1 MEDEN
6 SGSVQTAPDPAIIVS
21 SKAVNLQMYQPRE
34 QFHSGHRFGIEFG
47 GAVLSFER
55 VVDILR
61 RQWPLIAGAAGLSL
75 MLVFIYL
82 AMAKPMYTAN
92 ARILMDTRQ
101 TQVLDKDSGSNS
113 ALIDTGYVDSQVE
126 VINSD
131 DLILSVVRRLRLTED
146 PEFNGSKQGLLGS
159 MIGKIMSL
167 FDSGEPPSRERI
179 EHNVVELVQKNLR
192 VERVLTTYV
201 LSLSYRAENPELSMK
216 VANAIADTY
225 IVGALEAKYQSTKRA
240 TEWLQQRSTELSQQA
255 SASDRAVQSF
265 KAEHNIVGTSR
276 GLMSEQQLSDL
287 NTQLVQARAATG
299 EAKARLD
306 RIDTISSDQDLA
318 QSTVTD
324 ALNNT
329 VITRLRAQY
338 LDLQSQYA
346 DWSRKYGK
354 THQATVNLSNKMDE
368 LRKAI
373 ADEVRR
379 ISDAYRS
386 DYEIAKSR
394 EASLERNVK
403 DLVAQAGHT
412 GQAEVQLRD
421 LESAA
426 DTYRNLYNNFLEKL
440 QSATQNQS
448 FPISEAR
455 LISTATKPTK
465 KSSPKTVLA
474 LAGGLVGG
482 LCLGFGAAFARELL
496 NDVLRTPGEVEEELG
511 VKCLGVLP
519 EIRPSRTAQTSPGA
533 MGPPVSRYVLDHPF
547 SRFAETLR
555 NIKVSVDVARLTRE
569 VKVIGIVSSLPKEG
583 KTTVAAN
590 FAHLIALTGHRTL
603 LIDGD
608 LHTRSLTRE
617 LAPNAKTGLVEALS
631 DPRSFEYQVQRS
643 KETGLDFLPSI
654 FASRMVNSADIVASK
669 AMADLL
675 AMMREHYEYII
686 IDLAPV
692 MPVADSKAVSFLIDA
707 MVYVIEWGKTTR
719 SALQES
725 LSGSEVL
732 QKKLL
737 GTVLN
742 RADPKML
749 KRIEAYKGKHHNSY
763 YVEPA

>member
-1 MEDEN
+1 M
-6 SGSVQTAPDPAIIVS
+6 
-21 SKAVNLQMYQPRE
+21 
-34 QFHSGHRFGIEFG
+34 
-47 GAVLSFER
+47 LSFER
-55 VVDILR
+55 VTDVLR
-61 RQWPLIAGAAGLSL
+61 RQWPLIATAVGGSLALVLVYL
-75 MLVFIYL
+75 ML
-82 AMAKPMYTAN
+82 AKPMYTAN
-92 ARILMDTRQ
+92 ARIMMDTRQ
-101 TQVLDKDSGSNS
+101 TQVLDKDSGANT
-113 ALIDTGYVDSQVE
+113 ALIDTGFVDSQVE

-131 DLILSVVRRLRLTED
+131 DLILSVVRRLHLTED
-146 PEFNGSKQGLLGS
+146 PEFNGSKPGLMAIVVGS
-159 MIGKIMSL
+159 IMSI
-167 FDSGEPPSRERI
+167 FDSGGPPSQERI
-179 EHNVVELVQKNLR
+179 EHAAVERVQKNLR

-201 LSLSYRAENPELSMK
+201 LSLSYRSESPDKAMK
-216 VANAIADTY
+216 IANAIADAY

-240 TEWLQQRSTELSQQA
+240 TEWLQQRSAELSEQA

-287 NTQLVQARAATG
+287 NTQLVQARTATA

-306 RIDTISSDQDLA
+306 RIEGFSDKDLA
-318 QSTVTD
+318 QPTVTD

-346 DWSRKYGK
+346 DWSRRYGK
-354 THQATVNLSNKMDE
+354 THQAVINIANKMDE
-368 LRKAI
+368 TRKAI
-373 ADEVRR
+373 ADEVHR
-379 ISDAYRS
+379 IADAYRS

-394 EASLERNVK
+394 ESALEKNVK

-412 GQAEVQLRD
+412 GQAEVKLRD

-448 FPISEAR
+448 FPLSEAR
-455 LISTATKPTK
+455 LISTATKPDR
-465 KSSPKTVLA
+465 KSSPRAVLA
-474 LAGGLVGG
+474 LIGGLAGG
-482 LCLGFGAAFARELL
+482 LCLGFGAAFAREFLS
-496 NDVLRTPGEVEEELG
+496 DVLRTPGEVEDELA

-519 EIRPSRTAQTSPGA
+519 DIRPALPVKKGRLSLAFGEERARNNSA
-533 MGPPVSRYVLDHPF
+533 MLARYVVDHPF

-555 NIKVSVDVARLTRE
+555 NIKVAIDVARLNRE

-590 FAHLIALTGHRTL
+590 FGHLTALTGHRTL

-631 DPRSFEYQVQRS
+631 DPSSFGYHIQHS

-654 FASRMVNSADIVASK
+654 VASRMVNSADVIASK
-669 AMADLL
+669 AMSDLL
-675 AMMREHYEYII
+675 TMVRGDYDYIL

-692 MPVADSKAVSFLIDA
+692 MPVADSKAVSLLIDA

-725 LSGSEVL
+725 VSGSEIL

-737 GTVLN
+737 GAVLN

-763 YVEPA
+763 YVEHA